1 MQQPG
6 SLETELADV
15 LDPPELKYRKNPV
28 LWAEERAGLEL
39 WSKQRDILWSV
50 LENPNTA
57 VKSCHSAGKSFIAS
71 TVVCWWLD
79 VHPVGEARVIT
90 TAPTSKQVDA
100 ILWYEIGRLHRKLGL
115 RGQCNLREWYV
126 GRQLVALGRK
136 PPDHQEA
143 AFQGMHARYLL
154 AVYDEAYGIPKGLWD
169 EGSSLASNEYGRQLA
184 IGNPDGPGE
193 FMDVC
198 DKDRDWNTIR
208 ISYRDTP
215 NFTNEDV
222 SPELR
227 QLLIAP
233 RWVDSRRDKWGEN
246 SALFQSKCEGMFPTA
261 GDPFAV
267 IPYDMAV
274 RCQSLEYPA
283 DLPREGGIDIGGGG
297 DRTVLRERCGMRA
310 GRVQEFLD
318 NDPMRSV
325 GRLAQTIEEWGLT
338 VVKVDSTGLGWGLA
352 GRLRE
357 LSRLNNPTSK
367 DTTHGADVVAV
378 NFGAAP
384 PPGFEKKFLNM
395 RAYLWWQIGRE
406 LSRLAQWDLSEVD
419 DDVIN
424 ELTSP
429 RYVILDSYGKIK
441 IEAKRDVIKRLGFS
455 PDQAEALILAF
466 HEAKRTAQTA
476 GWSAYRNANLLDTM
490 SPLDHLADS
499 LTR

>member
-1 MQQPG
+1 MQQPE
-6 SLETELADV
+6 SLERELADT
-15 LDPPELKYRKNPV
+15 LDPPELKYRRNPV

-154 AVYDEAYGIPKGLWD
+154 AVYDEAYGIPKNLWD
-169 EGSSLASNEYGRQLA
+169 EGSSLASNEFGRQLA

-198 DKDRDWNTIR
+198 DKDNDWNTIR

-215 NFTNEDV
+215 SFTNESV
-222 SPELR
+222 SPELK
-227 QLLIAP
+227 QLLISP
-233 RWVDSRRDKWGEN
+233 RWVDSRRDKWGET

-267 IPYDMAV
+267 VPYDMAI

-283 DLPREGGIDIGGGG
+283 ELPREGGIDVGGGG

-310 GRVQEFLD
+310 GRVHEFLD

-325 GRLAQTIEEWGLT
+325 GKLAQKIEEWGLT

-357 LSRLNNPTSK
+357 LSRINNPTNK
-367 DTTHGADVVAV
+367 DATHSADIVPV
-378 NFGAAP
+378 NFGAGP
-384 PPGFEKKFLNM
+384 PAGFEKKFLNM

-424 ELTSP
+424 ELTAP
-429 RYVILDSYGKIK
+429 RYAILDSFGKIK
-441 IEAKRDVIKRLGFS
+441 IEAKKDVIKRLGVS
-455 PDQAEALILAF
+455 PDHAEALILAF
-466 HEAKRTAQTA
+466 HEVKKTAQTA
-476 GWSAYRNANLLDTM
+476 GWAAYRSANLLDTM